1 MINYRLL
8 FITALSVIA
17 LALFGL
23 LRLTID
29 TNVVRSLPTGEKII
43 ADGLEIFEHHPI
55 HDQIAVDV
63 ALGKAVSDTAAPD
76 TLVEI
81 GTLLEKKMVAS
92 GLFAR
97 VGTDSASALIPELA
111 FHAAR
116 SLPLLFSQGELE
128 KHVAPLLK
136 TRLIDKRVRELHAGL
151 SGIGG
156 IGQARFIGLD
166 PLGLKDLVLAKLAP
180 LTPSANTR
188 FHRGSLLSQDNRHL
202 LVVARPHSSGTD
214 TASARDI
221 DAFLN
226 ESFKEIR
233 ETYRATGLQPT
244 FTPVGAYRA
253 ALDNERIIRHDVQLA
268 LLLATVGIGML
279 LLISFPRP
287 LIGLLS
293 MVPAL
298 AGIGTAIF
306 IYSLFHSNISIMVLG
321 FGGAVISITV
331 DHGIAYFLFL
341 DRSHETRGKDASVE
355 VRAIGVMAAITT
367 IGAFV
372 ILSFSG
378 FPVFEQLGQFTAL
391 GIFFSFLFVHS
402 IFPRIFPTMPAG
414 SSRSLP
420 LRTIV
425 NFLYST
431 GKAGCFT
438 ALFLVLALVW
448 FAKPEFHT
456 SLSSMNTVSEATVA
470 ADELFTDVW
479 GDGGKRIHMMKTADS
494 IAQIQGKN
502 DTLLAKIESDIAA
515 DLLADGFVPSM
526 IFPGKSRAQQN
537 LDAWH
542 AFWNESRVTR
552 LKKDLTRAGTSLGFT
567 AEAFSDFFTLLDP
580 AYNQQSKP
588 IPPRFHTLLGI
599 SPKENGTEEGAE
611 EGAGFLQF
619 ITVMP
624 GENYHVDAL
633 FNRYGGDTSIFDAA
647 AFTDR
652 LAKILVSTFTTMLV
666 IISAGAALL
675 LFFFYLSLPL
685 TILTLLPPLFAYICT
700 LGTLKLIGHPL
711 DIPALMLSIVVFG
724 MGIDYSIFCVR
735 AHQRYRD
742 LDHPSYSLVRVAV
755 FMAGASTLIG
765 FGVLCFAEH
774 SLLHSIGVTSIL
786 GIGYSLLGTF
796 LLLPPLL
803 NFYFNNTSPLI
814 PSFANAPAQRVRRH
828 YHRLEAYPRMFA
840 LFKLRFDPL
849 FVDLAEIMSRRKSV
863 NTILDIGC
871 GYGVPA
877 CWCLEQFEYAKVYG
891 FDPDP
896 ERIRVANIATADRGI
911 MSVGWAPELPVI
923 PRDVDVVLLL
933 DMLHYLDNATV
944 STLLQRIFRVLG
956 NDGILITR
964 FVITPPG
971 RPSWS
976 WRLEDSR
983 VRLAGKK
990 PHYRSPVDVARQL
1003 EKAGFTI
1010 ERNEA
1015 SSTNAEL
1022 FWIVARV
1029 SKEAGDGKYT
1039 A

>member
-17 LALFGL
+17 LAFLGL

-43 ADGLEIFEHHPI
+43 ADGLKIFEHHPI

-63 ALGKAVSDTAAPD
+63 TLDTEAPD

-81 GTLLEKKMVAS
+81 GTLLEKKMMDS

-97 VGTDSASALIPELA
+97 VGTDSASGLIPELA
-111 FHAAR
+111 FHTAR
-116 SLPLLFSQGELE
+116 NLPLLFSQDELE
-128 KHVAPLLK
+128 KQVAPLLK
-136 TRLIDKRVRELHAGL
+136 PWLIDERVRELYASL
-151 SGIGG
+151 SSMEG
-156 IGQARFIGLD
+156 IGQAEFIGLD

-180 LTPSANTR
+180 LAPSANTT
-188 FHRGSLLSQDNRHL
+188 FHRGSLLSRDNRHL

-214 TASARDI
+214 TASAREI
-221 DAFLN
+221 AAFLN
-226 ESFKEIR
+226 ESFREIR
-233 ETYRATGLQPT
+233 DTYQSTGVHPT

-268 LLLATVGIGML
+268 LLLATAGIGLL

-293 MVPAL
+293 LVPAL
-298 AGIGTAIF
+298 AGIGAAIF
-306 IYSLFHSNISIMVLG
+306 IYSLVHSSISIMVLG

-341 DRSHETRGKDASVE
+341 DRSHETRGKEASVE

-367 IGAFV
+367 IGAFL

-391 GIFFSFLFVHS
+391 GIFFSFVFVHS

-414 SSRSLP
+414 SDRALP
-420 LRTIV
+420 LRSIV
-425 NFLYST
+425 NFLYNT
-431 GKAGCFT
+431 GKPGCVA
-438 ALFLVLALVW
+438 ALFVVLTLVW

-479 GDGGKRIHMMKTADS
+479 GDGGKRIYMMNTADS
-494 IAQIQGKN
+494 ISHIQADN
-502 DTLLAKIESDIAA
+502 DQLLAKIESDVEG
-515 DLLADGFVPSM
+515 DVLADGFVPSM
-526 IFPGKSRAQQN
+526 LFPGKNRAAQN
-537 LDAWH
+537 LAAWH
-542 AFWNESRVTR
+542 AFWDDSRVAT
-552 LKKDLTRAGTSLGFT
+552 LTNDLIRAGTSLGFT
-567 AEAFSDFFTLLDP
+567 PEAFSDFFTLLDP
-580 AYNQQSKP
+580 AYSQKPKP
-588 IPPRFHTLLGI
+588 IPAKFHTLLGI
-599 SPKENGTEEGAE
+599 SSKDDDG
-611 EGAGFLQF
+611 GFRQF

-624 GENYHVDAL
+624 GNNYTVDA
-633 FNRYGGDTSIFDAA
+633 FSNRYSGSTAIFDAV

-652 LAKILVSTFTTMLV
+652 LAEILVSTFTTMLV
-666 IISAGAALL
+666 IISVSAALL

-735 AHQRYRD
+735 AHQRYRH
-742 LDHPSYSLVRVAV
+742 LDHPFYTLVRIAV
-755 FMAGASTLIG
+755 FMAGVSTLIG

-803 NFYFNNTSPLI
+803 NLYFKKTSVLV
-814 PSFANAPAQRVRRH
+814 PSIAYSPAQRARAH

-840 LFKLRFDPL
+840 LLKLRFDPL
-849 FVDLAEIMSRRKSV
+849 FGDLAEMMRRRKSV

-877 CWCLEQFEYAKVYG
+877 CWCLEQFENAKVFG
-891 FDPDP
+891 IDPDP
-896 ERIRVANIATADRGI
+896 ERIRVASIATGERGT
-911 MSVGWAPELPVI
+911 MTVGRAPALPAI
-923 PRDVDVVLLL
+923 PHDVDVVLLL
-933 DMLHYLDNATV
+933 DMLHYLDDATT
-944 STLLQRIFRVLG
+944 STLLQRAFTVLG
-956 NDGILITR
+956 NDGTLITR

-983 VRLAGKK
+983 IRLAGKR
-990 PHYRSPVDVARQL
+990 PYYRSPVNLAQQL
-1003 EKAGFTI
+1003 EQAGFAI
-1010 ERNEA
+1010 EINEA
-1015 SSTNAEL
+1015 SSTNPEL
-1022 FWIVARV
+1022 FWIVARAHT
-1029 SKEAGDGKYT
+1029 EAGDGK
-1039 A
+1039 